1 MTLIPT
7 VINFYYTVVMAYGVF
22 FLFSGFTTGP
32 LPWTGKVSHIY
43 GQFDHI
49 DKSFQGFNSKQNFVM
64 VLSDSA
70 STWPAVVIVR
80 ALATATFKNDGL
92 IYRNT

>member
-1 MTLIPT
+1 ME
-7 VINFYYTVVMAYGVF
+7 Y
-22 FLFSGFTTGP
+22 FSSLVASPPVLYHGQ
-32 LPWTGKVSHIY
+32 VRSHIFY